1 MDLLQAFYFTFSG
14 DAKSL
19 DDALDEANKKSK
31 GLEDNLQGTD
41 KIASKLG
48 ASFLSMA
55 KSAGTA
61 LTGIL
66 ALGALKKLTLDTAD
80 HTYAVYQQARAMGVS
95 TEVLSTWQH
104 TVVSAGG
111 TAGQAAASMETLRSK
126 FIELTR
132 FGGVMGQ
139 DAFMFRKL
147 GLTPAEIKAS
157 VKDPTIALVK
167 LSETFGKLNQTQ
179 ALFLGKRLG
188 LDPATIALLS
198 QGRRALE
205 EQIDRQKRLG
215 VVTTEQAMA
224 AAQFKMQ
231 TAELGTVLET
241 VGREITTAV
250 LPPLTWLLKKTE
262 DMILY
267 FRDHKSFVIAFFVGI
282 ATVVSAVYLPAIVSA
297 AIATWTL
304 IAPFVAVAAA
314 VAVGVTALALFAD
327 DLYNFMEGNNSV
339 IGTIAKKWPWF
350 GEIVRGVVHNVG
362 AILATL
368 QSIIFGTFEYLG
380 DLITFLVDVFTKGPS
395 KALDLLNEKTAKI
408 FKDILGHFKAVISA
422 IKETAGGI
430 AGAWDWIT
438 GGDKKAKDYDGP
450 PSAAPKVTKAGTAS
464 PEAIAAANA
473 AQDKYGVPAAVTL
486 AQYQLE
492 SGNGAHMP
500 AGSNNP
506 FGIKAKAGQPYVEAM
521 TTEVINGKSERVMQ
535 RFAKFDSL
543 QDAFEAHAKLLATG
557 GAYAN
562 ARKHADDPNA
572 YADALTGKYA
582 TDPQYGAKLRAIIA
596 QQHANAA
603 ATASPP
609 DAAGGVSGSK
619 PNTTKNPTN
628 AIKAAQTTIAA
639 TNVPMSTQGSGTI
652 ANNSSSN
659 RTTTVDVGGVTVHA
673 PGADGAAIGQSV
685 GGSLEKHLAHAV
697 DQSDD
702 GVVI

>member
-1 MDLLQAFYFTFSG
+1 MDLLQAFYFSFAG

-31 GLEDNLQGTD
+31 GLEDNLQNTD
-41 KIASKLG
+41 KVAAKLG

-95 TEVLSTWQH
+95 TETLSAWQH

-111 TAGQAAASMETLRSK
+111 TAEQAAASMETLRSK

-167 LSETFGKLNQTQ
+167 LSDTFGKLNQTQ

-215 VVTTEQAMA
+215 VVTTEQALA

-262 DMILY
+262 EMILY

-282 ATVVSAVYLPAIVSA
+282 ATVVSAVYAPAMMAAARATFMALLPIIGIPLV
-297 AIATWTL
+297 I
-304 IAPFVAVAAA
+304 AAA
-314 VAVGVTALALFAD
+314 VAAFALFAD

-362 AILATL
+362 AMLATL

-380 DLITFLVDVFTKGPS
+380 DLITFLVDLFTKGPS
-395 KALDLLNEKTAKI
+395 KALDLLNEKTGKI
-408 FKDILGHFKAVISA
+408 FKDILGHFKAVINA

-438 GGDKKAKDYDGP
+438 GKDKKAPDYDGP
-450 PSAAPKVTKAGTAS
+450 PSAAPKVTKAGNAS

-521 TTEVINGKSERVMQ
+521 TTEVVNGKSERVMQ

-562 ARKHADDPNA
+562 ARAHSDDPNA

-596 QQHANAA
+596 QQHANDA
-603 ATASPP
+603 ATAAPA

-619 PNTTKNPTN
+619 PNATKNPTN
-628 AIKAAQTTIAA
+628 AIKAAQSTIAA

-697 DQSDD
+697 DQNDD
-702 GVVI
+702 GVLI

>member
-31 GLEDNLQGTD
+31 GLEDTLQGTD
-41 KIASKLG
+41 KVAAKLG

-66 ALGALKKLTLDTAD
+66 ALGALKKLTTDTAD

-95 TEVLSTWQH
+95 TEALSAWQH

-111 TAGQAAASMETLRSK
+111 TADQAASSMESLRSK

-167 LSETFGKLNQTQ
+167 LSDTFGKLNQTQ

-198 QGRRALE
+198 QGRRTLE

-250 LPPLTWLLKKTE
+250 LPAFTWLLKKTE
-262 DMILY
+262 DLILY
-267 FRDHKSFVIAFFVGI
+267 FRDHKSFVLSFFTGVALVIANAYVPAMLSAAR
-282 ATVVSAVYLPAIVSA
+282 ATVLALLPIIGIPLIIAGVVA
-297 AIATWTL
+297 AI
-304 IAPFVAVAAA
+304 
-314 VAVGVTALALFAD
+314 ALFAD
-327 DLYNFMEGNNSV
+327 DLYNFMEGNASV
-339 IGTIAKKWPWF
+339 LGTIAKHWKGF
-350 GEIVRGVVHNVG
+350 GDAVRGSVHFIGGMLEV
-362 AILATL
+362 LQAT
-368 QSIIFGTFEYLG
+368 IIGTGKYIYDLFEL
-380 DLITFLVDVFTKGPS
+380 LINVFTMGPM
-395 KALDLLNEKTAKI
+395 KALDMFNKKTG
-408 FKDILGHFKAVISA
+408 DIARSIAGHFSGIIKGAKEFANGASDMWNGMMDNKAQIGGTS
-422 IKETAGGI
+422 TAG
-430 AGAWDWIT
+430 
-438 GGDKKAKDYDGP
+438 
-450 PSAAPKVTKAGTAS
+450 KVTKSGSAS

-562 ARKHADDPNA
+562 ARAHSDDPNA

-596 QQHANAA
+596 QQHAHDADT
-603 ATASPP
+603 ATPA

-619 PNTTKNPTN
+619 PNSPKNPSN
-628 AIKAAQTTIAA
+628 AIKAAQSTIAA

-652 ANNSSSN
+652 ANNTSSN

-697 DQSDD
+697 DQNDD
-702 GVVI
+702 GVII